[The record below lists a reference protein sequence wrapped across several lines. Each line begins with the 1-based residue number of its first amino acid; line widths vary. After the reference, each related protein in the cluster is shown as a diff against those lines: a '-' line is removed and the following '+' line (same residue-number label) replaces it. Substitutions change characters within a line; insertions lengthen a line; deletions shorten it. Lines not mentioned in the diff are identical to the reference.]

1 MPDSYQACNFT
12 ITNTFCLVAK
22 QITENNREDLISRY
36 FLTHFDA
43 TSIPVNPIKSLLHLT
58 FILSFYKS
66 FHHSIMILIC
76 MKDLIINL
84 IKKVCRYL
92 SLQIIYRS
100 KSNLFSFFLFC
111 LIRSKLVYQNDQ
123 SIIKMIAKLLAF
135 MELIT
140 ELLDLHCLQFS
151 FVAFILH

>member
-1 MPDSYQACNFT
+1 MRKKIFAYMKNVIQKNTYIHKELECRKENIRGEVKRWSNLELKRRLKMPDSYQACNFT
-12 ITNTFCLVAK
+12 VTNTFCLVAK

-92 SLQIIYRS
+92 SL
-100 KSNLFSFFLFC
+100 
-111 LIRSKLVYQNDQ
+111 
-123 SIIKMIAKLLAF
+123 
-135 MELIT
+135 
-140 ELLDLHCLQFS
+140 
-151 FVAFILH
+151 